1 MQCDSKTQMMK
12 KNYFKMASA
21 IIKVIQKYEIKSIL
35 QSIFKQ
41 NYNNTSSFIHIS
53 IFMIIIY
60 TMNNLKV
67 KLAIINAFN
76 TNFIKFKCISITNF
90 YVFF

>member
-35 QSIFKQ
+35 QSIFK
-41 NYNNTSSFIHIS
+41 
-53 IFMIIIY
+53 
-60 TMNNLKV
+60 
-67 KLAIINAFN
+67 
-76 TNFIKFKCISITNF
+76 
-90 YVFF
+90 